1 MIKHGSWLKRCLL
14 RLIKLW
20 KMFFV
25 LNIVSDIQST
35 VENLGWVFNS
45 RSGRVYVMHLCYY
58 ETKVPNL
65 KLKTR
70 PKQLLDY
77 LLLDTALPGSGSL
90 RLSYW
95 FLPFY
100 SNNINILISMLS
112 KKHFFIFVT
121 GVPDK

>member
-1 MIKHGSWLKRCLL
+1 
-14 RLIKLW
+14 
-20 KMFFV
+20 MFFV

-35 VENLGWVFNS
+35 GQNLGWVFNS
-45 RSGRVYVMHLCYY
+45 RSGRVYVMHLCWH
-58 ETKVPNL
+58 ETKAPNL
-65 KLKTR
+65 KLKTQ
-70 PKQLLDY
+70 PKELLDY

-112 KKHFFIFVT
+112 KNTFFLSLLLMFLTNKLDCFAWLV
-121 GVPDK
+121 